1 MRWIIQKGFLLWYRF
16 TQLKKILILIK
27 SNIIPGNLGM
37 DDEKGI
43 KSGGSII
50 TVFHQK

>member
-1 MRWIIQKGFLLWYRF
+1 MDYSNRIFIMVQVYSIK
-16 TQLKKILILIK
+16 KKILIVNK